1 MLMGQKQTQR
11 QVYEFRWF
19 IKEVIPGSTS
29 EKKVAVKQDS
39 EWSEQK
45 MCFLRLS
52 L

>member
-11 QVYEFRWF
+11 QGYEVRWF

-29 EKKVAVKQDS
+29 EKKVDVKQDS
-39 EWSEQK
+39 EGSEQK
-45 MCFLRLS
+45 MFYLRLS